1 MLLYVYYP
9 QNDHHDLPGQ
19 LLLSNMH
26 VPAGHILSGKT
37 LMGKQNKRNTQAS
50 RTVLSTLLK
59 NVILD
64 IIGQYMTSVFMQ
76 T

>member
-1 MLLYVYYP
+1 MLLHVYYP

-37 LMGKQNKRNTQAS
+37 LMGKQNKQNTQAA
-50 RTVLSTLLK
+50 RTVYLLCLK
-59 NVILD
+59 
-64 IIGQYMTSVFMQ
+64 M
-76 T
+76 